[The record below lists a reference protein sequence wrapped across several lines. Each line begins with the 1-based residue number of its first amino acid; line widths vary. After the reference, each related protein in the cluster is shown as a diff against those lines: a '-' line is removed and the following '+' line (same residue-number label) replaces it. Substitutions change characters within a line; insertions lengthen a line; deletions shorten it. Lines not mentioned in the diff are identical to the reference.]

1 MPKEKDYTVVAY
13 GLTGMN
19 NLKKSADYFLDD
31 TKRITP
37 HTVLNADAY
46 DDGVVVMRNGFK
58 LEIPLTKPHSLWGG
72 SSILCV
78 SQGMLYQLEGT
89 TPIPICA
96 VPGPTFARLEY
107 VELMDRVYM
116 SNGYWK
122 KILELTSGDTRDWG
136 LTLPSFPEFDQVAG
150 ILPPGKYKL
159 CYTRAHTASRTIGGN
174 GPIAEVEWEGGM
186 ASLKLKNKPADCL
199 VWITEP
205 NGSELFLAP
214 VTSDGT
220 VSIPFYNRP
229 LPTFGV
235 EAPPPLRGL
244 CFAHGR
250 MWGGDREA
258 LRFCEE
264 FRAEQFQPNSVFE
277 VTEDI
282 VLIAPVQEGLFVNS
296 LETTWLLKGR
306 DPAKMEKEKVGDG
319 AIPGSLTFT
328 QVEGAGYE
336 ISKKLSQLPSPV
348 WATRKGFVVGTA
360 TGHVVHLT
368 ESRLRINPLSRAAS
382 LSRVVEGRPQTLIT
396 LLGSPV
402 GVQDEALSEDFTRG
416 RIFVPAPVEMT
427 LNGGVIL
434 DGEGEFA

>member
-19 NLKKSADYFLDD
+19 NLKKSPGYFLDD

-37 HTVLNADAY
+37 HTILNADAY
-46 DDGVVVMRNGFK
+46 DDGVVVMRNGYK
-58 LEIPLTKPHSLWGG
+58 LEVALTRPHSLWSG
-72 SSILCV
+72 SSVFCV
-78 SQGMLYQLEGT
+78 ADGVLYLIEGK
-89 TPIPICA
+89 TPISICP
-96 VPGPTFARLEY
+96 VSGPTAARMEY
-107 VELMDRVYM
+107 VELSGRVYM

-122 KILELTSGDTRDWG
+122 RIFELDSGATRPWG
-136 LTLPSFPEFDQVAG
+136 LTLPSYPEFEQVAG
-150 ILPPGKYKL
+150 DLPPGTYKL
-159 CYTRAHTASRTIGGN
+159 CYTRAHSASRTLGGN
-174 GPIAEVEWEGGM
+174 GPIAEVSWAGGT

-199 VWITEP
+199 AWITEP

-214 VTSDGT
+214 VAGDGT
-220 VSIPFYNRP
+220 VSSPFYNRP

-250 MWGGDREA
+250 MWGGDGKVV
-258 LRFCEE
+258 RFSEE
-264 FRAEQFQPNSVFE
+264 FRAEHFMPDSRFDFSEN
-277 VTEDI
+277 I
-282 VLIAPVQEGLFVNS
+282 VLIAPVQEGIFVNS
-296 LETTWLLKGR
+296 LNTTWLLKGR

-348 WATRKGFVVGTA
+348 WATRRGFVVGTA

-368 ESRLRINPLSRAAS
+368 ESKLKINAMSRAAS

-402 GVQDEALSEDFTRG
+402 GPQDEALSEDFTRG
-416 RIFVPAPVEMT
+416 RIFIPAPAEIT
-427 LNGGVIL
+427 LSGGAIL